1 MRILNGRR
9 CFLLVV
15 LVVLVVVELPLL
27 PLPLPLL
34 PLLLPLLPL
43 RQNECCFIHECTS
56 Y

>member
-27 PLPLPLL
+27 PLPL
-34 PLLLPLLPL
+34 LLPLLPL
-43 RQNECCFIHECTS
+43 RQNECGFIHECTS

>member
-1 MRILNGRR
+1 M
-9 CFLLVV
+9 V